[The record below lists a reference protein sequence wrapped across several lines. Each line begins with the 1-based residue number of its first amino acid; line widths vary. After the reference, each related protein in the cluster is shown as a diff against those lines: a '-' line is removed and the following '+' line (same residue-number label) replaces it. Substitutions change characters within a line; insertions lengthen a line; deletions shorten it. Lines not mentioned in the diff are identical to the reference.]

1 MVKKDTAEI
10 SYNLREYLAFLGASV
25 LEDEKSVF
33 VGTGLPIIASM
44 LAQKT
49 HAPRLLI
56 LFEAGGI
63 GPLLPE
69 LPISVGESRTFYKG
83 ISASS
88 MHDVMSLSQAG
99 YADYGFLGAAQI
111 DIYGNINTTVIGDH
125 DLPSVRLPGSGGA
138 NDAGSFSQRLVIIIA
153 NQSKRTFVNKVDF
166 LTTPGYLDGPG
177 SREKAGLP
185 RGSGPY
191 RVITQLGV
199 YGFDEKTKKLKLVSL
214 HPNASLD
221 EIKGNSSFD
230 IIIPDKIERSP
241 EPGQQDLKIL
251 RQEIDPAG
259 IVLGK

>member
-1 MVKKDTAEI
+1 MRKSSAENN
-10 SYNLREYLAFLGASV
+10 YNIREYLAFLGASV

-83 ISASS
+83 ISAST

-125 DLPSVRLPGSGGA
+125 DLPAVRLPGSGGA

-177 SREKAGLP
+177 SRERAGLP

-214 HPNASLD
+214 HPGASL
-221 EIKGNSSFD
+221 EGIRENSSFD
-230 IIIPDKIERSP
+230 ILIPDNVERSP
-241 EPGQQDLKIL
+241 EPGAEDLRLL